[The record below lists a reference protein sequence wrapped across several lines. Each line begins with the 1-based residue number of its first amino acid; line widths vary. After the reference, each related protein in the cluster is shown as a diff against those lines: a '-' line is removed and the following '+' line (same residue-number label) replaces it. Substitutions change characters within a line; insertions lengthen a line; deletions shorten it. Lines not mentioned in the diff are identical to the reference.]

1 MKKLFGK
8 YCIVCT
14 LHDFISVK
22 HVAIQ
27 RVMIAIVWLLCT
39 FFLLFII
46 LYEYKYYIC
55 KQKKFITQILIK
67 IIITKQKTK

>member
-14 LHDFISVK
+14 LYDFLSVK

-27 RVMIAIVWLLCT
+27 RVMIAFV
-39 FFLLFII
+39 
-46 LYEYKYYIC
+46 
-55 KQKKFITQILIK
+55 
-67 IIITKQKTK
+67 

>member
-14 LHDFISVK
+14 LYDFISVK

-27 RVMIAIVWLLCT
+27 CVKIVSM
-39 FFLLFII
+39 
-46 LYEYKYYIC
+46 
-55 KQKKFITQILIK
+55 
-67 IIITKQKTK
+67 

>member
-14 LHDFISVK
+14 LHGFISVK

-27 RVMIAIVWLLCT
+27 RVMIAFV
-39 FFLLFII
+39 
-46 LYEYKYYIC
+46 
-55 KQKKFITQILIK
+55 
-67 IIITKQKTK
+67 